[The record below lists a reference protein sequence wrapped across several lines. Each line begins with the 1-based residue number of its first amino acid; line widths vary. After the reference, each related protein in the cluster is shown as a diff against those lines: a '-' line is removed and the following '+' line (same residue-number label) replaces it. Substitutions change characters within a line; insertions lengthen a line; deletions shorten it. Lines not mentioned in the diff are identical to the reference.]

1 MLIFKIA
8 LRNLIRQKRRT
19 FFTALSM
26 IVGFVLASFFIA
38 WADGSY
44 NYIIDNFT
52 RNRLGHIQIHKQGY
66 LDKPTLYKTINK
78 YDNIEG
84 KLKNTENITNWTTR
98 IFTGGLVSVD
108 KESSGAQITGI
119 DPINE
124 KNTTNIHKKIIKGRY
139 FKRNNRSKE
148 VLLGKGLAQILE
160 AEIDDK
166 LVIVSQ
172 AADGSIAN
180 DMYTIRGILDLGDD
194 MSNRSSVYMKKEQ
207 AQDLFVLND
216 RIHEIAIN
224 VDRLKDVESVSNKL
238 KKKMPDKT
246 LSVETWKEFAK
257 SFYRAMKADME
268 GMWVSLLV
276 VIVVV
281 AIGVLNTVLMSVLE
295 RRREYGVLKALGTKP
310 VQIVKM
316 VVYETSVLA
325 VLSIFIGSVIALV
338 VNYITSKHGI
348 ALPNPIEWGGM
359 RFEYMK
365 SEINLRSFVI
375 PAITVFLSGV
385 TVSLFPALKAA
396 KTKAAEVM
404 RMF

>member
-124 KNTTNIHKKIIKGRY
+124 K
-139 FKRNNRSKE
+139 
-148 VLLGKGLAQILE
+148 
-160 AEIDDK
+160 
-166 LVIVSQ
+166 
-172 AADGSIAN
+172 
-180 DMYTIRGILDLGDD
+180 
-194 MSNRSSVYMKKEQ
+194 
-207 AQDLFVLND
+207 
-216 RIHEIAIN
+216 
-224 VDRLKDVESVSNKL
+224 
-238 KKKMPDKT
+238 
-246 LSVETWKEFAK
+246 
-257 SFYRAMKADME
+257 
-268 GMWVSLLV
+268 
-276 VIVVV
+276 
-281 AIGVLNTVLMSVLE
+281 
-295 RRREYGVLKALGTKP
+295 
-310 VQIVKM
+310 
-316 VVYETSVLA
+316 
-325 VLSIFIGSVIALV
+325 
-338 VNYITSKHGI
+338 
-348 ALPNPIEWGGM
+348 
-359 RFEYMK
+359 
-365 SEINLRSFVI
+365 
-375 PAITVFLSGV
+375 
-385 TVSLFPALKAA
+385 
-396 KTKAAEVM
+396 
-404 RMF
+404 

>member
-8 LRNLIRQKRRT
+8 LRNLVRQRRRT

-26 IVGFVLASFFIA
+26 IVGFVLASLFIA

-52 RNRLGHIQIHKQGY
+52 RNRLGHIQIHKKGY
-66 LDKPTLYKTINK
+66 LNKPTLYKTVGN
-78 YDNIEG
+78 YRTIEK
-84 KLKNTENITNWTTR
+84 KLKNTENVTDWTPR
-98 IFTGGLVSVD
+98 IFTGGLVSVEQ
-108 KESSGAQITGI
+108 ESSGAQITGI
-119 DPINE
+119 DPKRE
-124 KNTTNIHKKIIKGRY
+124 KSTTNIHKKIIKGDY
-139 FKRNNRSKE
+139 FSEEISRE
-148 VLLGKGLAQILE
+148 VLLGKGLAEFLE
-160 AEIDDK
+160 ANIEDK

-180 DMYTIRGILDLGDD
+180 DAYTVKGILDLGDD
-194 MSNRSSVYMKKEQ
+194 MSNRTSVYMKIDQ
-207 AQDLFVLND
+207 AQKLFVLNN

-224 VDRLKDVESVSNKL
+224 VNSLKNVEVVSERLKQKIS
-238 KKKMPDKT
+238 DKS
-246 LSVETWKEFAK
+246 LSIETWKEFAK

-268 GMWVSLLV
+268 GMWISLLV
-276 VIVVV
+276 VIIVV

-310 VQIVKM
+310 GQIIKM
-316 VVYETSVLA
+316 VLYETSVLA
-325 VLSIFIGSVIALV
+325 VISIIIGTMLALI
-338 VNYITSKHGI
+338 VNYIFSKHGI

-365 SEINLRSFVI
+365 GEINLRSYVI

-385 TVSLFPALKAA
+385 VVSFFPAVKAA